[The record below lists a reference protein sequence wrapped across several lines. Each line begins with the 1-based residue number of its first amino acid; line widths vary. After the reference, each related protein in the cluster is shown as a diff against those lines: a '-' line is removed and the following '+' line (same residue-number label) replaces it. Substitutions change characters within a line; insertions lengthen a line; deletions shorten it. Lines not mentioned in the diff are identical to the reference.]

1 MVKEQIVIIFN
12 ENKKRYGYR
21 RITKELHNNDICVN
35 HKTVRKLMKQLGL
48 VCQIRAKRKY
58 SSYKGEVGE
67 VAPNLLERHFKTNQ
81 PNRKWVTDVREFS
94 PLGGK
99 RYLSPIL
106 HPPQNPGEAKG
117 LAACNSQTASP
128 LSCSNNFY

>member
-1 MVKEQIVIIFN
+1 MSTAEIRSNHGNESIEQTDNAGSI
-12 ENKKRYGYR
+12 
-21 RITKELHNNDICVN
+21 
-35 HKTVRKLMKQLGL
+35 
-48 VCQIRAKRKY
+48 
-58 SSYKGEVGE
+58 
-67 VAPNLLERHFKTNQ
+67 APNLLFLAEK

-94 PLGGK
+94 LLGEK

-106 HPPQNPGEAKG
+106 HPPQNQGEAKG